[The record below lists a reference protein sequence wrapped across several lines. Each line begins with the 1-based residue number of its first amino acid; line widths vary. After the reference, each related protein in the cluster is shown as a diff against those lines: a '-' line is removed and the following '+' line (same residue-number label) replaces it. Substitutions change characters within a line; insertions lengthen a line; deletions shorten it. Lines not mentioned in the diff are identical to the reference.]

1 MTTATLSRD
10 LPRAGAIDASLGDD
24 TLAALVGQFA
34 RHGDAFRLDA
44 PLLGKDV
51 LVLSHPDHVRHVLV
65 DHHANFRKGI
75 GIERVQILLG
85 NGLMTSEGALW
96 RAQRRAVQPAF
107 HRTAVEARIADIVA
121 VNRRLAARIGTPTPT
136 PVDLVRLLSE
146 ATLEIVLR
154 AIFGRSYERL
164 VDGTNPFALLT
175 DETDRD
181 LKFAYALRNLGG
193 ILQQEIERRRACRD
207 GNDDDDALQTLV
219 DAKDRHSGEAM
230 SDRQIRDE
238 VFTLIVAGHETTA
251 SALSWAW
258 YLVARHPEVAAALH
272 AEIDGATD
280 AEQEHPVAHRFAYA
294 QQVIAESLRLYPP
307 GWVLTRRA
315 LGPASIAGIDVV
327 TGDDILI
334 SPFLVHRH
342 PAFWHDS
349 QTFDPDRFAP
359 AAAAARSRFAYLP
372 FGLGPRACIGEPLA
386 MAEMLA
392 HVVTLA
398 HACDL
403 RLSPP
408 DQAVE
413 WEARVNL
420 RPRAGLRFTAAAR
433 HRA

>member
-1 MTTATLSRD
+1 MTTTTLSRE
-10 LPRAGAIDASLGDD
+10 LPRAGAIDASHGDD

-107 HRTAVEARIADIVA
+107 HRTAVEARVADIVA
-121 VNRRLAARIGTPTPT
+121 VNRRLATRIGTPTPT
-136 PVDLVRLLSE
+136 HVDLVRLLSE

-154 AIFGRSYERL
+154 AVFGRSYERL

-175 DETDRD
+175 EESDRD

-193 ILQQEIERRRACRD
+193 RVQQEIECRRARHAGD
-207 GNDDDDALQTLV
+207 VDALQTLV
-219 DAKDRHSGEAM
+219 DAKDRHSGEPM

-251 SALSWAW
+251 SALSWTW
-258 YLVARHPEVAAALH
+258 YLVARHPEVAAALR
-272 AEIDGATD
+272 AEVDGAAD
-280 AEQEHPVAHRFAYA
+280 AEREHPVAQRFAYA
-294 QQVIAESLRLYPP
+294 QQVVAESLRLYPP

-315 LGPASIAGIDVV
+315 LAPASITGIDVV
-327 TGDDILI
+327 AGDDILI

-342 PAFWHDS
+342 PAIWHDPER
-349 QTFDPDRFAP
+349 FDPDRFAP
-359 AAAAARSRFAYLP
+359 AAVAARSRFAYLP

-420 RPRAGLRFTAAAR
+420 RPRAGLRFTATTR
-433 HRA
+433 HLA